1 VNYTSDP
8 SQYAGQVIQAMVI
21 WAINDALWGIR
32 NLMHSFGDATEPDF
46 TTLVPIYNRVLAIS
60 LLILAAVVAFG
71 IIERIFGGQHGLGW
85 AVIPRVVVCV
95 FFAYSGLAIVRYATV
110 NAALLGHAWDKEL
123 SAANPHV
130 VVSAGSVDVSQVHL
144 NVVALIL
151 MALLISFL
159 ALVVY
164 LELIVRAAL
173 VLTITA
179 FVPLVCVL
187 AIWPRMAG
195 GALHLAEFV
204 VGLLLS
210 KFVVATAFVVGL
222 TLLLPAVLG
231 QAPHDG
237 KADWMASGFAVLLI
251 TAVAPIAL
259 FQGIKFAHGTAG
271 KVTRDLG
278 GMAIGMTPF
287 GTMGRLLPLA
297 AIPVAR
303 RTKNLISSQFKPSL
317 DRIKPGLDRVRTR
330 LQSRP

>member
-1 VNYTSDP
+1 VNPSPDSYTQFVD
-8 SQYAGQVIQAMVI
+8 QLVQAI
-21 WAINDALWGIR
+21 TAWAIRDALWGIS

-46 TTLVPIYNRVLAIS
+46 VALVPVYNRVLAIS
-60 LLILAAVVAFG
+60 LLILGAVVAFG
-71 IIERIFGGQHGLGW
+71 IVERIFGGQLGLDLS
-85 AVIPRVVVCV
+85 VVPRVVACV
-95 FFAYSGLAIVRYATV
+95 FLAYSGLAIVQYATV
-110 NAALLGHAWDKEL
+110 HAALLGHAWDKEL
-123 SAANPHV
+123 SDAHPNS
-130 VVSAGSVDVSQVHL
+130 VVSAGNVDLSQVHL
-144 NVVALIL
+144 NVVALII

-195 GALHLAEFV
+195 GAVHLAEFV
-204 VGLLLS
+204 IGLLLS

-222 TLLLPAVLG
+222 SLLLPAVLG
-231 QAPHDG
+231 EAPNNG

-287 GTMGRLLPLA
+287 GSLARLLPLA
-297 AIPVAR
+297 AIPGATRAR
-303 RTKNLISSQFKPSL
+303 TRISSVLKPSL
-317 DRIKPGLDRVRTR
+317 DQIRTR
-330 LQSRP
+330 FRPRP

>member
-1 VNYTSDP
+1 VNP
-8 SQYAGQVIQAMVI
+8 SPDIYSGYASQIVQAI
-21 WAINDALWGIR
+21 TAWAIKDALWGIT
-32 NLMHSFGDATEPDF
+32 NLMHSFGEATEPDF
-46 TTLVPIYNRVLAIS
+46 VALVPIYNRVLAIS
-60 LLILAAVVAFG
+60 LLVLGAVVAFG
-71 IIERIFGGQHGLGW
+71 IVERIFGGQLGIGL
-85 AVIPRVVVCV
+85 AVIPRVVGCL
-95 FFAYSGLAIVRYATV
+95 FFAYSGLAIVRYATL

-123 SAANPHV
+123 SAANPNA
-130 VVSAGSVDVSQVHL
+130 VVSAGSVAISQVHL

-195 GALHLAEFV
+195 GAMHLAEFV
-204 VGLLLS
+204 IGLLLS

-222 TLLLPAVLG
+222 SLLLPAVVG
-231 QAPHDG
+231 QAPADG

-287 GTMGRLLPLA
+287 ATLARVLPLA
-297 AIPVAR
+297 AIPVATR
-303 RTKNLISSQFKPSL
+303 AKTRASKLIKPSL
-317 DRIKPGLDRVRTR
+317 DQVRTR
-330 LQSRP
+330 LRPRP

>member
-1 VNYTSDP
+1 VNPSSDYY
-8 SQYAGQVIQAMVI
+8 SQYANQIVQAI
-21 WAINDALWGIR
+21 TAWAIKDALWGIS
-32 NLMHSFGDATEPDF
+32 NLMRSFGDATEPDF
-46 TTLVPIYNRVLAIS
+46 VALVPVYNRVLAIS
-60 LLILAAVVAFG
+60 LLILGAVVAFG
-71 IIERIFGGQHGLGW
+71 IVERIFGGQLGLGL

-95 FFAYSGLAIVRYATV
+95 FFAYSGLAVVQYATV
-110 NAALLGHAWDKEL
+110 HAALLGHAWDKEL
-123 SAANPHV
+123 GAANPNT
-130 VVSAGSVDVSQVHL
+130 VVSAGSVDLSQVHL
-144 NVVALIL
+144 NVVALIV

-195 GALHLAEFV
+195 GAVHLAEFV
-204 VGLLLS
+204 IGLLLS

-222 TLLLPAVLG
+222 SLLLPAVLG
-231 QAPHDG
+231 EAPNNG

-287 GTMGRLLPLA
+287 GALARLVPLA
-297 AIPVAR
+297 ANHPRLTHAR
-303 RTKNLISSQFKPSL
+303 TRVSSLLKPSL
-317 DRIKPGLDRVRTR
+317 DQIRTR
-330 LQSRP
+330 IRPRP

>member
-1 VNYTSDP
+1 MNPTGPDI
-8 SQYAGQVIQAMVI
+8 SQYTNQIVDAIVAWAVNQSLAGIT
-21 WAINDALWGIR
+21 
-32 NLMHSFGDATEPDF
+32 NLMHSFGDSTEPDF
-46 TTLVPIYNRVLAIS
+46 TALVPVYNRVLAIS
-60 LLILAAVVAFG
+60 LLVLGAVVAFG
-71 IIERIFGGQHGLGW
+71 IIERICGGKQGLGI
-85 AVIPRVVVCV
+85 AVIPRVIACV
-95 FFAYSGLAIVRYATV
+95 FFANSGLAIVRYATV

-123 SAANPHV
+123 SVANPTTV
-130 VVSAGSVDVSQVHL
+130 IPTSGVDMSQVHA
-144 NVVALIL
+144 NAVALIL

-173 VLTITA
+173 VLTITT

-195 GALHLAEFV
+195 GAVHLAEFI

-222 TLLLPAVLG
+222 SLLLPGVLG
-231 QAPHDG
+231 TAPNDG

-259 FQGIKFAHGTAG
+259 FQGIRFAHGEAG

-278 GMAIGMTPF
+278 GMALGVLPIASAARRSGV
-287 GTMGRLLPLA
+287 LLAPLA
-297 AIPVAR
+297 TSARKKASPALDSAR
-303 RTKNLISSQFKPSL
+303 RVAGDLLK
-317 DRIKPGLDRVRTR
+317 RVKR
-330 LQSRP
+330 

>member
-1 VNYTSDP
+1 MNPSGDYY
-8 SQYAGQVIQAMVI
+8 SQYADQIVRAIAA
-21 WAINDALWGIR
+21 WAIKDALWGIS
-32 NLMHSFGDATEPDF
+32 NLMHSFGNATEPDF
-46 TTLVPIYNRVLAIS
+46 VALVPVYNRVLAIS
-60 LLILAAVVAFG
+60 LLILGAVVAFG
-71 IIERIFGGQHGLGW
+71 LVERIFGGQLGLGL
-85 AVIPRVVVCV
+85 AVVPRVVVCV
-95 FFAYSGLAIVRYATV
+95 FFAYSGLAIVEYATV
-110 NAALLGHAWDKEL
+110 HAALLGHAWDKEL
-123 SAANPHV
+123 GAANPNT
-130 VVSAGSVDVSQVHL
+130 VVSAVSVDLSQVHL
-144 NVVALIL
+144 NVVALIV

-195 GALHLAEFV
+195 GAVHLAEFV
-204 VGLLLS
+204 IGLLLS

-222 TLLLPAVLG
+222 SLLLPAVLG
-231 QAPHDG
+231 EAPNNG

-287 GTMGRLLPLA
+287 GALARLVPLA
-297 AIPVAR
+297 APGGAAAKKR
-303 RTKNLISSQFKPSL
+303 ISALLKPSL
-317 DRIKPGLDRVRTR
+317 EHIRTR
-330 LQSRP
+330 LRSRP

>member
-1 VNYTSDP
+1 MNPSSDYY
-8 SQYAGQVIQAMVI
+8 SQYADQIVQAI
-21 WAINDALWGIR
+21 TAWAIKDALWGIS

-46 TTLVPIYNRVLAIS
+46 VALVPIYNRVLAIS
-60 LLILAAVVAFG
+60 LLVLGAVVAFG
-71 IIERIFGGQHGLGW
+71 IVERIFGGQLGLDL
-85 AVIPRVVVCV
+85 AVVPRVVTCV
-95 FFAYSGLAIVRYATV
+95 FFAYSGLAIVQYATV
-110 NAALLGHAWDKEL
+110 HAALLGHAWDSEL
-123 SAANPHV
+123 SAANPSS
-130 VVSAGSVDVSQVHL
+130 VVSAGNVDLSQVHL
-144 NVVALIL
+144 NVVALIV

-179 FVPLVCVL
+179 FVPLVCIL

-195 GALHLAEFV
+195 GAVHLAEFV

-222 TLLLPAVLG
+222 SLLLPAVLG
-231 QAPHDG
+231 EAPNNG

-287 GTMGRLLPLA
+287 GAMARWAPLA
-297 AIPVAR
+297 ALPGAASAR
-303 RTKNLISSQFKPSL
+303 KRVSSLLRPSL
-317 DRIKPGLDRVRTR
+317 EKIRTR
-330 LQSRP
+330 LRPRP

>member
-1 VNYTSDP
+1 VSPSTDSY
-8 SQYAGQVIQAMVI
+8 SQYVAQIVQAI
-21 WAINDALWGIR
+21 TQWAIKDALWGIS

-46 TTLVPIYNRVLAIS
+46 VSLVPVYNRVLAIS
-60 LLILAAVVAFG
+60 LLILGAVVAFG
-71 IIERIFGGQHGLGW
+71 IVERIFGGQLGLDLS
-85 AVIPRVVVCV
+85 VVPRVIVCV
-95 FFAYSGLAIVRYATV
+95 FFAYSGLAIVQYATMH
-110 NAALLGHAWDKEL
+110 AALLGHAWDTEL
-123 SAANPHV
+123 SAASPNAV
-130 VVSAGSVDVSQVHL
+130 ASAGNVDLSQVHL

-195 GALHLAEFV
+195 GAVHLAEFV
-204 VGLLLS
+204 IGLLLA

-222 TLLLPAVLG
+222 SLLLPAVLG
-231 QAPHDG
+231 EAPNNG

-271 KVTRDLG
+271 NVARDVG
-278 GMAIGMTPF
+278 GMAVGLTPV
-287 GTMGRLLPLA
+287 GLLTRSLPLA
-297 AIPVAR
+297 ALPLVSKAQRRLSGAVRSGWAR
-303 RTKNLISSQFKPSL
+303 LRKSP
-317 DRIKPGLDRVRTR
+317 
-330 LQSRP
+330 